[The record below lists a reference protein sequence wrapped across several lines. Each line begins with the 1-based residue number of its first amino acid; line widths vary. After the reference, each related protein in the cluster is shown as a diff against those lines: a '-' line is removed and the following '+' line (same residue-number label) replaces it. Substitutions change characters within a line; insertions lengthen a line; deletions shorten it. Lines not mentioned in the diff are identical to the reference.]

1 MQTTYT
7 ELLAQAAQ
15 PADGSEEP
23 SSAPAEIQPLLQ
35 RRYILAET
43 VPADTKG
50 VTYDTTT
57 YLVVVPL
64 KDDGNGKLYVDNDN
78 IKYYRNSDEDTGETP
93 NLSFANSYTAESVTL
108 PITARKELS
117 GRALQA
123 GEFTFQLKDAQGKV
137 LQTVQNEANGS
148 INFSLR
154 YDDKQDN
161 TALESDSYT
170 YTISEVAGSD
180 DTIAYDA
187 RTYTFTVKVTDNG
200 EGKLVAELE
209 QPQDMVFRN
218 SYTPKPTPTP
228 TPTPSAAPTPAPTTA
243 PAAAPQATPA
253 PTDAPTATPTASPA
267 PTATAPAATA
277 TPASVIP
284 RTADSFP
291 LALLIGLAIVSCGAL
306 VILYT
311 AKKRRK

>member
-1 MQTTYT
+1 MQN
-7 ELLAQAAQ
+7 E
-15 PADGSEEP
+15 ADGSIP
-23 SSAPAEIQPLLQ
+23 FTLQ
-35 RRYILAET
+35 
-43 VPADTKG
+43 
-50 VTYDTTT
+50 
-57 YLVVVPL
+57 
-64 KDDGNGKLYVDNDN
+64 
-78 IKYYRNSDEDTGETP
+78 
-93 NLSFANSYTAESVTL
+93 
-108 PITARKELS
+108 
-117 GRALQA
+117 
-123 GEFTFQLKDAQGKV
+123 
-137 LQTVQNEANGS
+137 
-148 INFSLR
+148 
-154 YDDKQDN
+154 YDDKKDD

-170 YTISEVAGSD
+170 YTISEVAGSE

-187 RTYTFTVKVTDNG
+187 ATYTFTVKVTDKG
-200 EGKLVAELE
+200 DGKLVAELD

-228 TPTPSAAPTPAPTTA
+228 TVTPTPTPSAAPTATPTAAPTAKPSTAPTPAPTTA

-253 PTDAPTATPTASPA
+253 PTDAPTATPTVSPAPTATA

-306 VILYT
+306 GILYT

>member
-1 MQTTYT
+1 M
-7 ELLAQAAQ
+7 
-15 PADGSEEP
+15 
-23 SSAPAEIQPLLQ
+23 
-35 RRYILAET
+35 
-43 VPADTKG
+43 
-50 VTYDTTT
+50 
-57 YLVVVPL
+57 
-64 KDDGNGKLYVDNDN
+64 
-78 IKYYRNSDEDTGETP
+78 
-93 NLSFANSYTAESVTL
+93 
-108 PITARKELS
+108 
-117 GRALQA
+117 
-123 GEFTFQLKDAQGKV
+123 

-154 YDDKQDN
+154 YDDKQDD

-187 RTYTFTVKVTDNG
+187 TTYTFTVKVTDNG
-200 EGKLVAELE
+200 DGKLVAELDKS
-209 QPQDMVFRN
+209 QDMVFRN

-228 TPTPSAAPTPAPTTA
+228 TVTPTPAPSAAPTPAPTTA

-267 PTATAPAATA
+267 PTATAPTATA